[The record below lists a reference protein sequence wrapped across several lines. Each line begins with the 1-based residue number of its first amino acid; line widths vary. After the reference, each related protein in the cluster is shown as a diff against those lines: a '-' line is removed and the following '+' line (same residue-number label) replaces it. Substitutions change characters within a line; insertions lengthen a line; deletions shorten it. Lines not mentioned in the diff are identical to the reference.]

1 MKPILSSSTRRQCVL
16 ALSLALLCA
25 CGTGQQRRTFPV
37 EVAAQPM
44 TGANEWGWTVTPES
58 LHVSVGPVR
67 FFEGRVLLSERR
79 PRFDWY
85 ALIGG
90 TAWAHPGHYVA
101 GDALGELLT
110 PKTVDLLATEPT
122 VLGEASAVTGSY
134 GSMELTL
141 SRATSASDAEGKL
154 QGHAVRL
161 RGSATHTDGRQVRF
175 EATVD
180 LSKPIEGIR
189 FERELELEPGRVRI
203 TVDLAKW
210 LGRIDFGTVGAPNAE
225 EVRPFPADSQ
235 AQNAWERGVE
245 DTSAYTVTWKE
256 GATQ

>member
-1 MKPILSSSTRRQCVL
+1 VH
-16 ALSLALLCA
+16 ALLLTLLVS

-37 EVAAQPM
+37 EVTAQPM
-44 TGANEWGWTVTPES
+44 TGANEKGWTVTPES
-58 LHVSVGPVR
+58 MHLSVGPVR
-67 FFEGRVLLSERR
+67 FFEGRVLLSKR

-85 ALIGG
+85 SLIGG
-90 TAWAHPGHYVA
+90 TAQAHPGHYVA
-101 GDALGELLT
+101 GDALGEVLST
-110 PKTVDLLATEPT
+110 RTVDLLAAEPT
-122 VLGEASAVTGSY
+122 QLGEASAVTGDY

-141 SRATSASDAEGKL
+141 PAPTSASDAEGRL

-161 RGSATHTDGRQVRF
+161 RGGATHTDGRVVRF

-189 FERELELEPGRVRI
+189 FERELGLEAGRVRI

-210 LGRIDFGTVGAPNAE
+210 LGRIDFATVGTPNA
-225 EVRPFPADSQ
+225 VDVQPFPASSQ
-235 AQNAWERGVE
+235 AQNALERGVE
-245 DTSAYTVTWKE
+245 DTSAYAVTWME